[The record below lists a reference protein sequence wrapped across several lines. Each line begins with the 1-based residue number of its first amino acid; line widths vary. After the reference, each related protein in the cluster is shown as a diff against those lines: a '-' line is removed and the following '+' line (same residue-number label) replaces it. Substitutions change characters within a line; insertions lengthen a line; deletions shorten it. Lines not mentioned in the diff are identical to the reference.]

1 MSDKINTGDVLL
13 DVKNLNVRFYSNG
26 REMKA
31 VNGVSFNIKKGETF
45 GFVGESGCG
54 KSTTSRAI
62 IRLLAE
68 NAKIPSGEIIYK
80 GQDILKLSNDK
91 LRKIRGKEIGM
102 IFQEPMTALNPVLT
116 IKQQMYE
123 QFIGTNMTKA
133 QKEEKAVE
141 MLRLVGIPSPEKR
154 LKDYIHQFS
163 GGMRQRAMIA
173 ITLAA
178 NPNLLIADEP
188 TTALDV
194 TIQDQIIKLI
204 NKIKDQLGMSVLL
217 ITHDLGV
224 ISQMCDRVAVMY
236 AGYFVET
243 ADTLTLF
250 SVPRHPYTKGLID
263 ALPSTD
269 KKDLSLKPIKGTAPS
284 LADLPS
290 GCPFAPR
297 CPYKED
303 KCDAELPEMKE
314 ISPGHMVRCHFHEKL
329 KGAQG
334 LISIDEE
341 GDNNV

>member
-154 LKDYIHQFS
+154 LKEYIHQFS

-224 ISQMCDRVAVMY
+224 ISQMCDRVAVMKD
-236 AGYFVET
+236 GYFVET